1 MATLPLSPGSSSKP
15 PASCRCPVLPSRPAV
30 TRGALQRPL
39 PGLGPPPPA
48 PALSVQTN
56 CAASTNPG
64 RLPRP
69 SPHACRSL
77 AISPNMSLQAQKLSP
92 LSARRGELCA
102 RLNYRKLGAT
112 RVYVCTSACARVHV
126 DLRLCASCLVRM
138 HRARACVPVHARVHV
153 CMCTGVSG
161 RDVRVPTA
169 HVWGHGSSK
178 AGRRHATESQSS
190 GPCPPH

>member
-30 TRGALQRPL
+30 TRGPLQRPL

-56 CAASTNPG
+56 SAASTNPG
-64 RLPRP
+64 RLPP
-69 SPHACRSL
+69 PL
-77 AISPNMSLQAQKLSP
+77 A
-92 LSARRGELCA
+92 A
-102 RLNYRKLGAT
+102 RLSLPCHLTKHVPSSPEAVTSLCTQRGTACQAELQKA
-112 RVYVCTSACARVHV
+112 RCDVCLCVHKCVCPCACGSAPP
-126 DLRLCASCLVRM
+126 CLVRM
-138 HRARACVPVHARVHV
+138 HRARACVPVHACVHV